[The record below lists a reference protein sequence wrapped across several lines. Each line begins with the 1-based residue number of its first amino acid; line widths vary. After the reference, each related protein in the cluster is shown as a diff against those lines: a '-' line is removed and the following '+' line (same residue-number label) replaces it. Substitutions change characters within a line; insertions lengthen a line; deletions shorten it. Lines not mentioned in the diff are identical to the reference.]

1 MKGGI
6 CDGGNNSVVDIRFAN
21 HGLVVGRFGPF
32 LEAFASLLVPTLFS
46 LHVVRRL
53 HDGIAGDAVE
63 EACEHV
69 PWWPWIEI
77 TCHDGSSGATT
88 TFMGWNSGG
97 MWRESNGHVI
107 KVRVWEE
114 GLV

>member
-6 CDGGNNSVVDIRFAN
+6 CDGGNNSVVGIRFAN

-53 HDGIAGDAVE
+53 HDGVAGDAVE

-69 PWWPWIEI
+69 PWWSRVKVA
-77 TCHDGSSGATT
+77 GKYRSSGATT
-88 TFMGWNSGG
+88 TFMEWND
-97 MWRESNGHVI
+97 REELREDNGHVI
-107 KVRVWEE
+107 GERERVES
-114 GLV
+114 V